1 MKGPRDTFDIHAKN
15 FPGANGTLAK
25 THGVYPASVK
35 NKCDLNLSF
44 FFFFYHT
51 IDAPWFMKKKF
62 LLLPCFV
69 EIGACSG
76 GVRPRDKTG

>member
-25 THGVYPASVK
+25 THGVYAASVK

-44 FFFFYHT
+44 FFFFFYHT
-51 IDAPWFMKKKF
+51 INIYQYCDNVKRSMPIR
-62 LLLPCFV
+62 V
-69 EIGACSG
+69 SG
-76 GVRPRDKTG
+76 KQQG